1 MPMSYVF
8 CDACEAGFH
17 SNVLSCPDCGAPAR
31 RVQERH
37 TKPSRAGSR
46 SVRED
51 VELEVRHALYGRRSG
66 AVERLSG
73 V

>member
-1 MPMSYVF
+1 
-8 CDACEAGFH
+8 
-17 SNVLSCPDCGAPAR
+17 
-31 RVQERH
+31 VQERH